1 MIEKI
6 MNFLLDLGSCSLE
19 TYSSFIR
26 FLKDKAIQEKN
37 FSISS
42 FNSEQL
48 ENEKFKITEIFSCFN
63 ELGLIESE
71 EKKVHFEFATFIE
84 RDLIQQKLA
93 QSQTKYLAFYEHF
106 KKNEL
111 KTRQNLNKMFLI
123 MNEKFEQY
131 ATVFS
136 EIMRFYL
143 TSNKL
148 LGKDLLVLENL
159 YLYAVI
165 ENFNIL
171 KFYSKQMK
179 ENWYCLKKIEF
190 ERVKEFSVIIN
201 QFLEKEEKIY
211 QLFPAYQE
219 QFNNIV
225 EKLKNFDPESHI
237 ISLFDLNK
245 IMASDQIQYLNKK
258 HKIENCSEEN
268 IFKFL
273 ETYQLKPI
281 SYRPLIVADI
291 NILEKDESNA
301 QKYSVKDTSL
311 WKDSRAVVSIDMNML
326 VLEDNSAFCFKPKKI
341 IRLPLCTCLYNEE
354 IYHATISEIKSTV
367 LSMNNVEKHYFKFKG
382 AGELNDFKEC
392 VNKYI
397 RNI

>member
-1 MIEKI
+1 M
-6 MNFLLDLGSCSLE
+6 
-19 TYSSFIR
+19 
-26 FLKDKAIQEKN
+26 
-37 FSISS
+37 
-42 FNSEQL
+42 
-48 ENEKFKITEIFSCFN
+48 
-63 ELGLIESE
+63 
-71 EKKVHFEFATFIE
+71 
-84 RDLIQQKLA
+84 
-93 QSQTKYLAFYEHF
+93 
-106 KKNEL
+106 
-111 KTRQNLNKMFLI
+111 
-123 MNEKFEQY
+123 
-131 ATVFS
+131 
-136 EIMRFYL
+136 
-143 TSNKL
+143 
-148 LGKDLLVLENL
+148 
-159 YLYAVI
+159 
-165 ENFNIL
+165 
-171 KFYSKQMK
+171 
-179 ENWYCLKKIEF
+179 
-190 ERVKEFSVIIN
+190 KEFSVIIN